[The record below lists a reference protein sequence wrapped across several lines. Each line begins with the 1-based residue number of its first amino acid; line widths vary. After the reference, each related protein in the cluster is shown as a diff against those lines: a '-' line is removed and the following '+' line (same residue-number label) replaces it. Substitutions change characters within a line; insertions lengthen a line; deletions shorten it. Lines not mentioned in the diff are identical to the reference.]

1 MQSLMLLEMFHH
13 VLVCS
18 KSEAR
23 RVDNNAAA
31 SQVCAVIDNVRT
43 RVKLTYSAVRFALA
57 ISRVNQSIFNKK
69 GRIEIINEEHAFH
82 RGIETIV
89 ERH

>member
-31 SQVCAVIDNVRT
+31 SQVCAVIART

-69 GRIEIINEEHAFH
+69 GRIKIINEEHAFH

>member
-13 VLVCS
+13 VLVSS

-23 RVDNNAAA
+23 RVDNAAA